1 MTDRPKSASLLLEIF
16 VIVVS
21 ILLAFSIDAMWE
33 DRQESKTRSELIELL
48 IVDFDVTALRLGEA
62 IAAHQTHIDQNK
74 RFLEIISSGEPIER
88 DEFGELA
95 YSFVTVEFFKPALST
110 YEAAVGSDGLASIH
124 SPVLSESIAEFYQNL
139 EAFDYHMQVFKDI
152 YYLGSINDIRKQVG
166 SWGVLLRGETDCIGR
181 SCIFPKELDMSVAE
195 LRKFV
200 VRPDV
205 YAGFESSRI
214 AQINLFESLRAMD
227 AATSKILAE
236 LKSMRKRQ

>member
-1 MTDRPKSASLLLEIF
+1 LEAF

-21 ILLAFSIDAMWE
+21 ILFAFAIDAMW
-33 DRQESKTRSELIELL
+33 DDHQESKTRSELIGLL
-48 IVDFDVTALRLGEA
+48 IVDFDVTAARLREG

-88 DEFGELA
+88 DEFSELA
-95 YSFVTVEFFKPALST
+95 YSFVTVEFFEPALST
-110 YEAAVGSDGLASIH
+110 YEAAVGRDGLASIQ
-124 SPVLSESIAEFYQNL
+124 SPILSQSITEFYESL

-152 YYLGSINDIRKQVG
+152 YYLGSMNDIRKQVG

-181 SCIFPKELDMSVAE
+181 SCIFPKELDMNMDE
-195 LRKFV
+195 LREFV

-214 AQINLFESLRAMD
+214 VQINLFESLEAMD
-227 AATSKILAE
+227 VATAKILAE
-236 LKSMRKRQ
+236 LKSMR